1 MIEIGMFAE
10 TCHDKRY
17 PSIFDSIHE
26 IEPENKDK
34 ILYHLKHGLDI
45 AYAPGHFV
53 DVIDG
58 KTLIK
63 AVCYTDGVYSWRSD
77 VPYYYEH
84 YNIDFPQ
91 DFIEYATKNPDII
104 RRKVQLT

>member
-63 AVCYTDGVYSWRSD
+63 AVCYTCLLYTSPSPRDS
-77 VPYYYEH
+77 
-84 YNIDFPQ
+84 
-91 DFIEYATKNPDII
+91 
-104 RRKVQLT
+104 